1 MNKEVYKDLTKEQL
15 IYLVEQFEHSMF
27 FIGETC
33 IDESKNEIDPHVA
46 VIRIRKNIFFPP
58 FASGSKNL
66 AKWIDY
72 KRGMISA
79 EDYRKSILNIGVK

>member
-1 MNKEVYKDLTKEQL
+1 MKKENYKDLTKEQL

-33 IDESKNEIDPHVA
+33 IDESKNEIDSHVA
-46 VIRIRKNIFFPP
+46 VTRIRKNIFFPP

-72 KRGMISA
+72 KRGMISV

>member
-15 IYLVEQFEHSMF
+15 IYLVEQFKHSMF

-33 IDESKNEIDPHVA
+33 IDESKNEIDSHVA
-46 VIRIRKNIFFPP
+46 VARIR
-58 FASGSKNL
+58 KNL

-72 KRGMISA
+72 KRGMISV